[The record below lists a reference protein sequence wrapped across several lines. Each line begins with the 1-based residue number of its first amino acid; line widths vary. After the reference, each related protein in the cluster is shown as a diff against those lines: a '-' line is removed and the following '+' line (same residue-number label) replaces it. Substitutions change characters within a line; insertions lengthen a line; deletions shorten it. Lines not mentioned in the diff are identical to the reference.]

1 MKHANAET
9 LGRLER
15 LLVEL
20 RALPT
25 LIERKP
31 GIFYRRSSAFLHFH
45 EDSSGVFAD
54 VKLDGKT
61 FERFAVNS
69 VAEQNGLMKA
79 VKGSARP

>member
-1 MKHANAET
+1 MKHADAET
-9 LGRLER
+9 LSRLER
-15 LLVEL
+15 LLAEL
-20 RALPT
+20 RASPT

-54 VKLDGKT
+54 VTLDGKT

-69 VAEQNGLMKA
+69 VAEQRVLMKA